1 MVNQVIVPVDNRVI
15 TKELYSSLVGL
26 PHIQDFEKIGRF
38 FNKSFGHIT
47 DLIASYY
54 LVRLSRNEALGMAG
68 IHSRIDNLFGNEFCQ
83 LFPFLRDSERDLV
96 KHLFFERLRQSFE
109 ARMVPAYLEPWDRC
123 ELVNLSLDSYVV
135 RCIQFNPNHG
145 AVAPTSVYGTLA

>member
-54 LVRLSRNEALGMAG
+54 LVRLSRSEAQGMAG

-83 LFPFLRDSERDLV
+83 LFPFMTDAERDYM
-96 KHLFFERLRQSFE
+96 KHQFFERLRSSFD
-109 ARMVPAYLEPWDRC
+109 ARMSPSYLEVWDSC

-135 RCIQFNPNHG
+135 RCIRTTNYG
-145 AVAPTSVYGTLA
+145 ADTPASAFGALA